1 MEGGACLCLDA
12 APRRADIAAM
22 ATRQRTT
29 TATAQKAALKF
40 SAINAILLLAG
51 LASIAIGYVL
61 LAGGSTVAAPLLLVL
76 GYAVLVP
83 LGIIL

>member
-1 MEGGACLCLDA
+1 
-12 APRRADIAAM
+12 M
-22 ATRQRTT
+22 ATRPPPS
-29 TATAQKAALKF
+29 AGAQKAALKF

-51 LASIAIGYVL
+51 LAAIIFGYVL
-61 LAGGSTVAAPLLLVL
+61 LARGSTVAAPLLLVL